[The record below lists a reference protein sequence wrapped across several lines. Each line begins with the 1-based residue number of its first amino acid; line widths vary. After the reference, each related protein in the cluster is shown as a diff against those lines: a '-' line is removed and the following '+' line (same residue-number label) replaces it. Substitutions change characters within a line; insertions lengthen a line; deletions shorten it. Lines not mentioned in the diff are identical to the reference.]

1 MGDMRSGVQQN
12 RMDDPD
18 DGAANCDL
26 AIGCCSSMC
35 RNRLGDELLTFSQQ
49 WPQVNL
55 GIQEMPRAGLLPA
68 VRSGALGLAV
78 VAGPVQQG
86 LESLELWS
94 DGVVVALAENHPL
107 AAQQSVTPAQ
117 LRGELV
123 LMSREAHGADMYR
136 FLSHCVLPFG
146 PPLNGCLTDL
156 SQAKL
161 MARVAAGDGVTLM
174 CASDVEAIDGV
185 VTRPIATPTAT
196 FPVHAYWRDTESA
209 WPLSALVETL
219 RALRD

>member
-1 MGDMRSGVQQN
+1 
-12 RMDDPD
+12 MDDAD

-68 VRSGALGLAV
+68 VRSGTLGLAV
-78 VAGPVQQG
+78 VAGPLQQG

-94 DGVVVALAENHPL
+94 DGVMVALAEDHPL
-107 AAQQSVTPAQ
+107 AAEPSVTPAQ
-117 LRGELV
+117 LRGEVV
-123 LMSREAHGADMYR
+123 LMSREAHGGDMYR
-136 FLSHCVLPFG
+136 FLSHCVMPFG
-146 PPLNGCLTDL
+146 PPLNGFLTDL

-161 MARVAAGDGVTLM
+161 MARVAAGDGVTLV
-174 CASDVEAIDGV
+174 CASDGETADGV

-196 FPVHAYWRDTESA
+196 FPVYAYWRQGEPDWA
-209 WPLSALVETL
+209 LSALVTTL
-219 RALRD
+219 RGLRD

>member
-1 MGDMRSGVQQN
+1 MGNMRSGVQYN
-12 RMDDPD
+12 RVDDHD

-68 VRSGALGLAV
+68 LRSGALGLAV
-78 VAGPVQQG
+78 VAGPLQQG
-86 LESLELWS
+86 VQSLKLWS
-94 DGVVVALAENHPL
+94 DGVMVALAEDHPL
-107 AAQQSVTPAQ
+107 AAEASVTPAQ
-117 LRGELV
+117 LRGEVV
-123 LMSREAHGADMYR
+123 LMSREAHGGDMYR

-146 PPLNGCLTDL
+146 PPLNGFLTDL
-156 SQAKL
+156 SPARL
-161 MARVAAGDGVTLM
+161 MARVEAGDGVTLI
-174 CASDVEAIDGV
+174 CASDAEAAEGI
-185 VTRPIATPTAT
+185 VTRPIATATAT
-196 FPVHAYWRDTESA
+196 FPVYAYWREGELD
-209 WPLSALVETL
+209 WPLAALVETL